1 METLYYNLQDP
12 PQWNPKP
19 EDLPSNSGAVLLMR
33 RSVRYPMVAGQFG
46 TQIELTPSGI
56 ERANDLGRTWGNR
69 IQKVSSSSSFRCVK
83 TGDQIILGAG
93 LNATTLHNPPLGEPG
108 AFINHSEKAIETM
121 KDYGPME
128 LVNALLQGDSLSG
141 HVDVSE
147 GTRIILQSFFSENP
161 SKGTIRIEVTHDTIL
176 AALIYHLLGLTSIS
190 EKDWPRMLEG
200 ALLWQEEEK
209 ICWKWRGDEG
219 SRKIII

>member
-12 PQWNPKP
+12 PQWDPQP
-19 EDLPSNSGAVLLMR
+19 EDLPSDSSAVLVMR
-33 RSVRYPMVAGQFG
+33 HSVRYPMVAGQFG
-46 TQIELTPSGI
+46 TQIELTPLGI
-56 ERANDLGRTWGNR
+56 ERAIELGRNWGNR
-69 IQKVSSSSSFRCVK
+69 IQKVSSSSSYRCVK
-83 TGDQIILGAG
+83 TGEQIILGAG

-121 KDYGPME
+121 KDYGPIE

-176 AALIYHLLGLTSIS
+176 AALIYHLLGLTSIT

-219 SRKIII
+219 SRIIII

>member
-1 METLYYNLQDP
+1 METLYYNLQEP

-19 EDLPSNSGAVLLMR
+19 EDLPSDSGAVLVMR
-33 RSVRYPMVAGQFG
+33 HSVRYPMVAGQFG
-46 TQIELTPSGI
+46 TQIELTPTGI
-56 ERANDLGRTWGNR
+56 ERANDLGRTWGSR
-69 IQKVSSSSSFRCVK
+69 IQKVSSSSSYRCVK
-83 TGDQIILGAG
+83 TGEQIILGAG

-147 GTRIILQSFFSENP
+147 GTRIILQSFFSDNP
-161 SKGTIRIEVTHDTIL
+161 PKGTIRIEVTHDTIL
-176 AALIYHLLGLTSIS
+176 AAMIYHLLGLTSIS

-200 ALLWQEEEK
+200 TLLWKEEEK

>member
-1 METLYYNLQDP
+1 
-12 PQWNPKP
+12 
-19 EDLPSNSGAVLLMR
+19 
-33 RSVRYPMVAGQFG
+33 MVAGQFG
-46 TQIELTPSGI
+46 TQIELTPTGI
-56 ERANDLGRTWGNR
+56 ERANDLGRTWGSR
-69 IQKVSSSSSFRCVK
+69 IQKVSSSSSYRCVK
-83 TGDQIILGAG
+83 TGEQIILGAG

-176 AALIYHLLGLTSIS
+176 AALIYHLLGLTSIT

-200 ALLWQEEEK
+200 ALLWQEDEK

>member
-19 EDLPSNSGAVLLMR
+19 EDLPSYSGAVLLMR
-33 RSVRYPMVAGQFG
+33 HSVRYPMVAGQFG
-46 TQIELTPSGI
+46 TQIELTPTGI
-56 ERANDLGRTWGNR
+56 ERANDLGRTWGSR
-69 IQKVSSSSSFRCVK
+69 IQKVSSSSSYRCVK
-83 TGDQIILGAG
+83 TGEQIILGAG

-147 GTRIILQSFFSENP
+147 GTRIILQSFFSDNP
-161 SKGTIRIEVTHDTIL
+161 PKGTIRIEVTHDTIL
-176 AALIYHLLGLTSIS
+176 AAMIYHLLGLTSIS

>member
-12 PQWNPKP
+12 PQWNPKL
-19 EDLPSNSGAVLLMR
+19 EDLPSYSGAVLLMR
-33 RSVRYPMVAGQFG
+33 HSVRYPMVAGQFG
-46 TQIELTPSGI
+46 TQIELTPTGI
-56 ERANDLGRTWGNR
+56 ERANDLGRTWGGR
-69 IQKVSSSSSFRCVK
+69 IQKVSSSSSYRCVK
-83 TGDQIILGAG
+83 TGEQIILGAG

-147 GTRIILQSFFSENP
+147 GTRIILQSFFSDNP
-161 SKGTIRIEVTHDTIL
+161 PKGTIRIEVTHDTIL
-176 AALIYHLLGLTSIS
+176 AAMIYHLLGLTSIS

-200 ALLWQEEEK
+200 TLLWKEEEK

>member
-19 EDLPSNSGAVLLMR
+19 EDLPSDSGAVLVMR
-33 RSVRYPMVAGQFG
+33 HSVRYPMVAGQFG
-46 TQIELTPSGI
+46 TQIELTPTGI

-69 IQKVSSSSSFRCVK
+69 IQKVSSSSSYRCVK
-83 TGDQIILGAG
+83 TGEQIILGAG

-200 ALLWQEEEK
+200 TLLWKEEEK

>member
-1 METLYYNLQDP
+1 METLYYNLQEP

-19 EDLPSNSGAVLLMR
+19 EDLPSDSGAVLVMR
-33 RSVRYPMVAGQFG
+33 HSVRYPMVAGQFG
-46 TQIELTPSGI
+46 TQIELTPTGI

-69 IQKVSSSSSFRCVK
+69 IQKVSSSSSYRCVK
-83 TGDQIILGAG
+83 TGEQIILGAG

-200 ALLWQEEEK
+200 TLLWKEEEK

>member
-1 METLYYNLQDP
+1 METLYYNLQEP
-12 PQWNPKP
+12 PQWNPQP
-19 EDLPSNSGAVLLMR
+19 EDLPSDSGAVLVMR
-33 RSVRYPMVAGQFG
+33 HSVRYPMVAGQFG
-46 TQIELTPSGI
+46 TQIELTPIGI

-69 IQKVSSSSSFRCVK
+69 IQKVSSSSSYRCVK
-83 TGDQIILGAG
+83 TGEQIILGAG

-147 GTRIILQSFFSENP
+147 GTRIILRSFFSDNP
-161 SKGTIRIEVTHDTIL
+161 QKGTIRIEITHDTIL
-176 AALIYHLLGLTSIS
+176 AALIYHLLGLTSIT

-209 ICWKWRGDEG
+209 ICWKWRGDKG

>member
-12 PQWNPKP
+12 PQWNPQP

-33 RSVRYPMVAGQFG
+33 HSVRYPMVAGQFG
-46 TQIELTPSGI
+46 TQIELTPTGI
-56 ERANDLGRTWGNR
+56 ERANDLGRTWGGR
-69 IQKVSSSSSFRCVK
+69 IQKVSSSSSYRCVK
-83 TGDQIILGAG
+83 TGEQIILGAG

-161 SKGTIRIEVTHDTIL
+161 PKGTIRIEVTHDTIL
-176 AALIYHLLGLTSIS
+176 AAMIYHLLGLTFIS

>member
-1 METLYYNLQDP
+1 
-12 PQWNPKP
+12 
-19 EDLPSNSGAVLLMR
+19 
-33 RSVRYPMVAGQFG
+33 MVAGQFG
-46 TQIELTPSGI
+46 TQIELTPTGI
-56 ERANDLGRTWGNR
+56 ERANDLGRTWGSR
-69 IQKVSSSSSFRCVK
+69 IQKVSSSSSYRCVK
-83 TGDQIILGAG
+83 TGEQIILGAG

-161 SKGTIRIEVTHDTIL
+161 PKGTIRIEVTHDTIL

-200 ALLWQEEEK
+200 ALLWKEEEK

-219 SRKIII
+219 SRKINI

>member
-12 PQWNPKP
+12 PQWNPKL
-19 EDLPSNSGAVLLMR
+19 EDLPSYSGAVLLMR
-33 RSVRYPMVAGQFG
+33 HSVRYPMVAGQFG
-46 TQIELTPSGI
+46 TQIELTPTGI
-56 ERANDLGRTWGNR
+56 ERANDLGRTWGSR
-69 IQKVSSSSSFRCVK
+69 IQKVSSSSSYRCVK
-83 TGDQIILGAG
+83 TGEQIILGAG

-147 GTRIILQSFFSENP
+147 GTRIILQSFFSDNP
-161 SKGTIRIEVTHDTIL
+161 PKGTIRIEVTHDTIL
-176 AALIYHLLGLTSIS
+176 AAMIYHLLGLTFIS

>member
-12 PQWNPKP
+12 PQWDPQP
-19 EDLPSNSGAVLLMR
+19 EDLPSDSGAVLVMR
-33 RSVRYPMVAGQFG
+33 HSVRYPMVAGQFG

-56 ERANDLGRTWGNR
+56 ECAKELGRTWGSR

-83 TGDQIILGAG
+83 TGEQIILGAG

-147 GTRIILQSFFSENP
+147 GTRIILQSFFSENH

-176 AALIYHLLGLTSIS
+176 AALIYHLLGLTFIS

>member
-1 METLYYNLQDP
+1 METLYYNLQEP

-19 EDLPSNSGAVLLMR
+19 EDLPSDSGAVLVMR
-33 RSVRYPMVAGQFG
+33 HSVRYPMVAGQFG
-46 TQIELTPSGI
+46 TQIELTPTGI
-56 ERANDLGRTWGNR
+56 ERANDLGRTWGGR
-69 IQKVSSSSSFRCVK
+69 IQKVSSSSSYRCVK
-83 TGDQIILGAG
+83 TGEQIILGAG

-200 ALLWQEEEK
+200 ALLWKEEEK

>member
-19 EDLPSNSGAVLLMR
+19 EDLPSDSGAVLLMR
-33 RSVRYPMVAGQFG
+33 HSVRYPMVAGQFG
-46 TQIELTPSGI
+46 TQIELTPTGI
-56 ERANDLGRTWGNR
+56 ERANDLGRTWGGR
-69 IQKVSSSSSFRCVK
+69 IQKVSSSSSYRCVK
-83 TGDQIILGAG
+83 TGEQIILGAG

-161 SKGTIRIEVTHDTIL
+161 PKGTIRIEVTHDTIL
-176 AALIYHLLGLTSIS
+176 AAMIYHLLGLTFIS